1 MPGPMPPPRLRVHLA
16 ALTGYVCVAAL
27 FAWPLPAHLRDSF
40 PGDPGGDVGVYVWN
54 LWIFRY
60 ELLAHHAFPFL
71 TRSIL
76 TLEPT
81 AVPLTLHNYTTAANV
96 VGIPLIQSVGLVA
109 TYNLLTMSSGV
120 LAAYAMFVYACR
132 RSGDAGAAFVAGLLF
147 GFNPYM
153 TARATAH
160 FSLIQAAP
168 LPVFGLLMFKMFER
182 PTLRLAAGAGLV
194 VAWAFLSDP
203 YYAVYCLL
211 IVLFLVGY
219 ALIAV
224 ERRPAPIQRTWWR
237 LLLDLALLCLA
248 GLIAGI
254 ALRGGGRVVV
264 FGLRLSV
271 TRLYTPMLI
280 FTVLLGVR
288 VWMLVRPRF
297 AWRELLSPAH
307 LRPVI
312 FGAVVCAVALGPVL
326 YAMREPSAGRPWRGP
341 RVLWRSSAPG
351 VDLVSWITPNPY
363 HPLWGS
369 GESSWLSGLPNGF
382 EENVTS
388 IPWVAILV
396 IALAARKAA
405 FRGAGGWLAFTG
417 LFAWLSLGPFV
428 RLFGFNTYVP
438 TPWAL
443 LRYLPI
449 VGAARM
455 PTRMTVLVMLG
466 VSMLL
471 ALALAHLRQRSTRPW
486 ATTLVVGVLLTLEL
500 LPAPRPLFSAE
511 IPAIY
516 RIIAAD
522 PRPVRLLN
530 LPFGLRDG
538 LSAGGAFS
546 AKNQYFQTLH
556 EKPLIGGYMSRLPDG
571 TMTRYRGNRVLRVL
585 LRLSEGRP
593 LDEGMKEAALASA
606 PGFVERAQIGYVL
619 VDTGLCSPELVEFA
633 KQAFSLTKVAV
644 EGPLELYRPEL
655 PQKEETR

>member
-1 MPGPMPPPRLRVHLA
+1 MPAPGLRVHLA
-16 ALTGYVCVAAL
+16 ALAGYSCVAL
-27 FAWPLPAHLRDSF
+27 WFAWPLPVHLRDSF
-40 PGDPGGDVGVYVWN
+40 PGDPGGDIGVYAWN
-54 LWIFRY
+54 LWVFRY
-60 ELLAHHAFPFL
+60 ELVTHHAFPFL

-76 TLEPT
+76 TLEPS

-109 TYNLLTMSSGV
+109 TYNLLTISSGV
-120 LAAYAMFVYACR
+120 LAAYAMFLYAR
-132 RSGDAGAAFVAGLLF
+132 RRTGDAIAAFVAGLLF
-147 GFNPYM
+147 GFNPFM

-160 FSLIQAAP
+160 FSLIQTAP
-168 LPVFGLLMFKMFER
+168 LPVFGLLMLKMFER

-211 IVLFLVGY
+211 IVLFMVGY
-219 ALIAV
+219 SLTAV
-224 ERRPAPIQRTWWR
+224 ESRPAPIQRTWWR
-237 LLLDLALLCLA
+237 LLIDLVLLCLA

-254 ALRGGGRVVV
+254 ALRGGGRFVV
-264 FGLRLSV
+264 FGLRLSM
-271 TRLYTPMLI
+271 TQLYTPMLI

-288 VWMLVRPRF
+288 LWMLVRPRF
-297 AWRELLSPAH
+297 AWRELFSPAH

-312 FGAVVCAVALGPVL
+312 FAAVVCAVALGPVL
-326 YAMREPSAGRPWRGP
+326 YAMREPAAGRPWRGP

-351 VDLVSWITPNPY
+351 VDLASWITPNPF

-369 GESSWLSGLPNGF
+369 GENGWLSRLPNGF

-388 IPWVAILV
+388 IPWVAMLA
-396 IALAARKAA
+396 IAVAARTAA
-405 FRGAGGWLAFTG
+405 FRGAAGWWVFTG
-417 LFAWLSLGPFV
+417 LFTWLSLGPFV
-428 RLFGFNTYVP
+428 RVFAFNTYVP

-471 ALALAHLRQRSTRPW
+471 ALALAHLRQRSTRPRV
-486 ATTLVVGVLLTLEL
+486 AALLVGGLLTLEL
-500 LPAPRPLFSAE
+500 LPAPRPLFSAA

-516 RIIAAD
+516 RVIAAD

-538 LSAGGAFS
+538 LSTNGAFS

-556 EKPLIGGYMSRLPDG
+556 EKPLIGGYLSRLPDG

-585 LRLSEGRP
+585 LRLSEDRP

-606 PGFVERAQIGYVL
+606 PAFVERMQMGYAL
-619 VDTGLCSPELVEFA
+619 IDTGLCSRELVEFA
-633 KQAFSLTKVAV
+633 KQAFSLTPVAA
-644 EGPLELYRPEL
+644 EGPLELYRTRL
-655 PQKEETR
+655 P